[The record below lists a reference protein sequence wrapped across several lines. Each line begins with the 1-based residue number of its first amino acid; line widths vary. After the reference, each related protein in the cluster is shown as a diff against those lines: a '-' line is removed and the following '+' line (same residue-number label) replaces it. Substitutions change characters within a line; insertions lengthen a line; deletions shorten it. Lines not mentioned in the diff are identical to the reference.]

1 MGVTKRLQ
9 VLLDDE
15 ELADIQRHARQRH
28 QTTAAW
34 VRDALRE
41 AREMRDVANEREIAR
56 RLAAIE
62 RAYGYSHP
70 VGDIEEMLEE
80 IERGYQQPLPE

>member
-1 MGVTKRLQ
+1 MTKRLQ

-34 VRDALRE
+34 VRDALRQ
-41 AREMRDVANEREIAR
+41 AREQRNLANQLEMAR

-62 RAYGYSHP
+62 KAYGHSHP
-70 VGDIEEMLEE
+70 VGDIEQMLEE
-80 IERGYQQPLPE
+80 IERGYQEPLPE

>member
-1 MGVTKRLQ
+1 MGMTKRLQ

-34 VRDALRE
+34 VRDALRD
-41 AREMRDVANEREIAR
+41 ARERAR
-56 RLAAIE
+56 ADDTARVLRAIE
-62 RAYGYSHP
+62 RASQYSHP

>member
-1 MGVTKRLQ
+1 MTKRLQ

-34 VRDALRE
+34 VREALRE
-41 AREMRDVANEREIAR
+41 VR
-56 RLAAIE
+56 E
-62 RAYGYSHP
+62 RAQDENAARILRVIEETSKYSHP
-70 VGDIEEMLEE
+70 VGDIEQMLAE
-80 IERGYQQPLPE
+80 IERGYQEPLPE